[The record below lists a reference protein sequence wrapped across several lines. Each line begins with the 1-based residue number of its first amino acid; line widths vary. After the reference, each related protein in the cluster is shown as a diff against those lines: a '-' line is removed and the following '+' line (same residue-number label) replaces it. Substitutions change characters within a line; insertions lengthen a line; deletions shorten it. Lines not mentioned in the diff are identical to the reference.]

1 MSYNLY
7 ISSISEEEF
16 EMAILVTGGAGY
28 TGSHVCIELLKQGHE
43 VAVVDNFLTST
54 ADGIKQI
61 REATGKDVKLYAMDL
76 GHKELVERIFSDNDI
91 EGVIHFAG
99 IKSTGE
105 YKNNPIEYYY
115 TNLAST
121 LMLCQVM
128 AEHNVKKMVFSSS
141 EGFYGDNGSDTTT
154 YGSAKLMI
162 EKMLHE
168 IYLADPSWSI
178 KVIRYLTAED
188 HIYSKKDI
196 KVEKMSNLYINAFQE
211 IELGQLQTFEMSIE
225 DHNISLKQ
233 IEAFKGYNVK
243 NLSLK

>member
-1 MSYNLY
+1 
-7 ISSISEEEF
+7 
-16 EMAILVTGGAGY
+16 MAVLVTGGAGY
-28 TGSHVCIELLKQGHE
+28 TGAHVCIELLKQGHE
-43 VAVVDNFLTST
+43 VVVVDNFLTST

-61 REATGKDVKLYAMDL
+61 REATGKDIKLYAMDL

-128 AEHNVKKMVFSSS
+128 AEHNVKKMLFSSS

-154 YGSAKLMI
+154 YGSAKLMV

-178 KVIRYLTAED
+178 KVIRYLTEED
-188 HIYSKKDI
+188 HVYSKKDI
-196 KVEKMSNLYINAFQE
+196 KVENMSNLYINAFQE
-211 IELGQLQTFEMSIE
+211 IESGKLQTFEMSIE
-225 DHNISLKQ
+225 DHNIALKQ
-233 IEAFKGYNVK
+233 MDLFKGYNVK
-243 NLSLK
+243 DLSLK

>member
-1 MSYNLY
+1 
-7 ISSISEEEF
+7 
-16 EMAILVTGGAGY
+16 MAILVTGGAGY
-28 TGSHVCIELLKQGHE
+28 TGSHVCIELLKQGYE
-43 VAVVDNFLTST
+43 IVVVDNFLTST
-54 ADGIKQI
+54 VDGIKQI
-61 REATGKDVKLYAMDL
+61 REKTGKDIKLYAMNL
-76 GHKELVERIFSDNDI
+76 GHKELVERIFNDNDI

-105 YKNNPIEYYY
+105 YKKNPIEYYY

-141 EGFYGDNGSDTTT
+141 EGFYGENGSDTTT

-162 EKMLHE
+162 EEILHE

-188 HIYSKKDI
+188 YIYSKKDI
-196 KVEKMSNLYINAFQE
+196 KVENMSNVYINAFKE
-211 IELGQLQTFEMSIE
+211 MEKGKLQTFDMAIE
-225 DHNISLKQ
+225 NHDITLRQ
-233 IEAFKGYNVK
+233 IDVFKGYDIK
-243 NLSLK
+243 SLTLK

>member
-1 MSYNLY
+1 
-7 ISSISEEEF
+7 
-16 EMAILVTGGAGY
+16 MAILVTGGAGY

>member
-1 MSYNLY
+1 
-7 ISSISEEEF
+7 
-16 EMAILVTGGAGY
+16 MAILVTGGAGY

-43 VAVVDNFLTST
+43 VVVVDNFLTST

-61 REATGKDVKLYAMDL
+61 REQSGKDIKLYAMDL
-76 GHKELVERIFSDNDI
+76 GHKELVQRIFNDNDI

-154 YGSAKLMI
+154 YSSAKLMI
-162 EKMLHE
+162 EKMLYE

-178 KVIRYLTAED
+178 KVIRYLTEED

-196 KVEKMSNLYINAFQE
+196 KVEDMSNLYINAFKE
-211 IELGQLQTFEMSIE
+211 IEPGQLQTFNMSIE
-225 DHNISLKQ
+225 NHNITLKQ
-233 IEAFKGYNVK
+233 MDVFKGYNVK
-243 NLSLK
+243 DLSLK

>member
-1 MSYNLY
+1 
-7 ISSISEEEF
+7 
-16 EMAILVTGGAGY
+16 MAILVTGGAGY

-43 VAVVDNFLTST
+43 VVVVDNFLTST

-61 REATGKDVKLYAMDL
+61 REQSGKDIKLYAMDL
-76 GHKELVERIFSDNDI
+76 GHKELVQRIFNDNDI

-162 EKMLHE
+162 EKMLYE

-178 KVIRYLTAED
+178 KVIRYLTEED

-196 KVEKMSNLYINAFQE
+196 KVEDMSNLYINAFKE
-211 IELGQLQTFEMSIE
+211 IEPGQLQTFNMSIE
-225 DHNISLKQ
+225 NHNITLKQ
-233 IEAFKGYNVK
+233 MDVFKGYNVK
-243 NLSLK
+243 DLSLK